1 MLSVASDYRIV
12 KLQRTGRHV
21 EAGYAYVIPPFQVYI
36 FQAHVLLIIQ
46 RLEHLYVRNYV
57 SRTNEVKVMKDG
69 ASGECRTVEGVR
81 EFMVKFA
88 GIASHEA
95 AFECKLMNLS
105 YQSIIW
111 TL

>member
-1 MLSVASDYRIV
+1 
-12 KLQRTGRHV
+12 
-21 EAGYAYVIPPFQVYI
+21 
-36 FQAHVLLIIQ
+36 
-46 RLEHLYVRNYV
+46 
-57 SRTNEVKVMKDG
+57 MKDG